1 MPQLK
6 YWNGSAWVEVV
17 TGAQGPTGPQG
28 VQGNLG
34 PQGIQGGG
42 FNQAQGLQGT
52 QGIQGLL
59 GPAGTSIQGTQ
70 GIQGLQGTGGDRF
83 GTRYTF
89 STTTTDSDPGNGIFQ
104 YNNTSVNLVTFI
116 YIDNLDSLGNTQT
129 AWYDTW
135 DDSTTTSNRGT
146 ITILGSSAG
155 STIVNTFTV
164 TGAVTVAS
172 GYYKIPVS
180 YVSGTLPA
188 NTSVCVVN
196 FSRSGDIG
204 VQGTSGTAV
213 AQGST
218 GTQGPQGITGLQGT
232 QGLSGTAVAQGAQGT
247 AGTATYDDDSAV
259 ISQQVFS

>member
-28 VQGNLG
+28 VQGG
-34 PQGIQGGG
+34 S
-42 FNQAQGLQGT
+42 GT
-52 QGIQGLL
+52 QGIQGAGFSQSQGVQGGQGIQGLI
-59 GPAGTSIQGTQ
+59 GPAGTSVQGIQGTQ
-70 GIQGLQGTGGDRF
+70 GVQGTGGDRF
-83 GTRYTF
+83 GARYTF
-89 STTTTDSDPGNGIFQ
+89 STTTTDSDPGSGIFQ
-104 YNNTSVNLVTFI
+104 YNSATIGSVTFI
-116 YIDNLDSLGNTQT
+116 YIDNLDSLGNDQT
-129 AWYDTW
+129 AWYATW

-155 STIVNTFTV
+155 STLVNTFTV

-180 YVSGTLPA
+180 YVAGTLPA
-188 NTSVCVVN
+188 NTTVCAIN

-218 GTQGPQGITGLQGT
+218 GTQGLQGVQGPQGIDG
-232 QGLSGTAVAQGAQGT
+232 AFAAQGIQGT
-247 AGTATYDDDSAV
+247 AGTATYDDDTAV

>member
-28 VQGNLG
+28 VQGG
-34 PQGIQGGG
+34 S
-42 FNQAQGLQGT
+42 GT
-52 QGIQGLL
+52 QGIQGAGFSQSQGVQGGQGIQGLI

-70 GIQGLQGTGGDRF
+70 GTQGLQGIGGDRF
-83 GTRYTF
+83 GARYTF

-104 YNNTSVNLVTFI
+104 YNNATIGSVTSI
-116 YIDNLDSLGNTQT
+116 YIDNLDSLGNSQT

-213 AQGST
+213 AQGAQGTT
-218 GTQGPQGITGLQGT
+218 GTQGTTGLQGT
-232 QGLSGTAVAQGAQGT
+232 QGIDGAFAAQGIQGT
-247 AGTATYDDDSAV
+247 AGTATYDDDTAV